1 MTIESV
7 KHGSRQV
14 FETGVFGSKIVL
26 IILLLIL
33 SFVNAD
39 VSFVKTKPRMFLF
52 ESVVVGLSAG
62 VPFTYI
68 ALNRGKELGDAISLG
83 VTAFLI
89 FFLFHVVMEFSGQNH
104 AMIDNST
111 LTTAEQNQQAVVEK
125 VTKLKATKWIIGAII
140 VCMVLLALAVHD
152 VDIGVGTMMKEA
164 LLMATCGALPTIMIA
179 RDRDEKD
186 GKKIALDFFTYFGMF
201 FAGHIALQMG
211 GFYTHL
217 FLPKLDESNGLPT
230 GNHSGPRSVE

>member
-1 MTIESV
+1 MIESV
-7 KHGSRQV
+7 KQGSRQA
-14 FETGVFGSKIVL
+14 FETGIFGSKIVL

-33 SFVNAD
+33 SFINAD
-39 VSFVKTKPRMFLF
+39 VSFVKEKPRMFLF

-62 VPFTYI
+62 VPFAYI
-68 ALNRGKELGDAISLG
+68 AMNRGKEIGDAISLG

-89 FFLFHVVMEFSGQNH
+89 FFLFHVVMEFSGQNQ
-104 AMIDNST
+104 AMIDKEK
-111 LTTAEQNQQAVVEK
+111 LTKTEQRQQAVVEK

-140 VCMVLLALAVHD
+140 VFMILLALVVHD
-152 VDIGVGTMMKEA
+152 VDIGVGTMFKEA

-186 GKKIALDFFTYFGMF
+186 GKKIVIDFFTYFGAF

-217 FLPKLDESNGLPT
+217 FMNKLNEVPPT
-230 GNHSGPRSVE
+230 SIQSLPRSSV

>member
-1 MTIESV
+1 MIESV
-7 KHGSRQV
+7 KHGSRQA

-26 IILLLIL
+26 IILLMVL

-39 VSFVKTKPRMFLF
+39 VSFIKEKPRMFLF

-68 ALNRGKELGDAISLG
+68 ALNRGKDFGDAASLG

-89 FFLFHVVMEFSGQNH
+89 FFLFHVVMEFSGQNQ
-104 AMIDNST
+104 AMIDKSA
-111 LTTAEQNQQAVVEK
+111 LTTAEQKQQAVVEK
-125 VTKLKATKWIIGAII
+125 VTKLKATKWIIGAVI
-140 VCMVLLALAVHD
+140 VTMILLALTVHD

-164 LLMATCGALPTIMIA
+164 LVMAICGALPTIMIA

-186 GKKIALDFFTYFGMF
+186 GKKIAIDFFTYFGMF

-217 FLPKLDESNGLPT
+217 FMNKLDEDGLPT
-230 GNHSGPRSVE
+230 GTQSGPRSSE

>member
-1 MTIESV
+1 MIESV
-7 KHGSRQV
+7 KHGSRQA
-14 FETGVFGSKIVL
+14 FETGVFGSKIAL
-26 IILLLIL
+26 IILLLVL

-39 VSFVKTKPRMFLF
+39 VSFVKEKPRMFLF

-89 FFLFHVVMEFSGQNH
+89 FFLFHVVMEFSGQNQ
-104 AMIDNST
+104 AMIDKT
-111 LTTAEQNQQAVVEK
+111 QLTKAEQKQQAVVEK
-125 VTKLKATKWIIGAII
+125 VTKLKATKWIIGAI
-140 VCMVLLALAVHD
+140 VMFMVILALAVHD
-152 VDIGVGTMMKEA
+152 VSIGVGTMMSEA
-164 LLMATCGALPTIMIA
+164 FVMATCGALPTIMIA

-186 GKKIALDFFTYFGMF
+186 GKKIALDFFTYFGAF

-217 FLPKLDESNGLPT
+217 FLPKPDENGLPT
-230 GNHSGPRSVE
+230 GTQ

>member
-1 MTIESV
+1 MIESV
-7 KHGSRQV
+7 KHGSRKA

-26 IILLLIL
+26 IILLMVL

-39 VSFVKTKPRMFLF
+39 VSFIKEKPRMFLF

-68 ALNRGKELGDAISLG
+68 ALNRGKDFGDAASLG

-89 FFLFHVVMEFSGQNH
+89 FFLFHVVMEFSGQNQ
-104 AMIDNST
+104 AMIDKT
-111 LTTAEQNQQAVVEK
+111 QLTTAEQKQQAVVEK
-125 VTKLKATKWIIGAII
+125 VTKLKATKWIIGAVI
-140 VCMVLLALAVHD
+140 VTMILLALTVHD

-164 LLMATCGALPTIMIA
+164 LVMAICGALPTIMIA

-186 GKKIALDFFTYFGMF
+186 GKKIAIDFFTYFGMF

-217 FLPKLDESNGLPT
+217 FLPKLDEDGLPT
-230 GNHSGPRSVE
+230 GTQSGPRSSE

>member
-1 MTIESV
+1 MIESV
-7 KHGSRQV
+7 KHGSRQA

-26 IILLLIL
+26 IILLMIL

-39 VSFVKTKPRMFLF
+39 VSFIKEKPRMFMF

-104 AMIDNST
+104 TMIDKAT
-111 LTTAEQNQQAVVEK
+111 LTTAEQKQQAVVEK
-125 VTKLKATKWIIGAII
+125 VTKLKATKWIIGAVIVFMII
-140 VCMVLLALAVHD
+140 LALTVHD
-152 VDIGVGTMMKEA
+152 VSIGFSTMMKEA
-164 LLMATCGALPTIMIA
+164 FVMALCGALPTIMIA

-186 GKKIALDFFTYFGMF
+186 GKKIAVDFFTYFGAF
-201 FAGHIALQMG
+201 FAGHVALQMG

-217 FLPKLDESNGLPT
+217 FLPKQDELEVPPT
-230 GNHSGPRSVE
+230 GTQ

>member
-1 MTIESV
+1 MIESV
-7 KHGSRQV
+7 KHGSRQA

-26 IILLLIL
+26 IILLMIL

-39 VSFVKTKPRMFLF
+39 VSFIKEKPRMFMF

-104 AMIDNST
+104 AMIDKAT
-111 LTTAEQNQQAVVEK
+111 LTTAEQKQQAVVEK
-125 VTKLKATKWIIGAII
+125 VTKLKATKWIIGAVIVFMII
-140 VCMVLLALAVHD
+140 LALTVHD
-152 VDIGVGTMMKEA
+152 VSIGFSTMMKEA
-164 LLMATCGALPTIMIA
+164 FVMALCGALPTIMIA
-179 RDRDEKD
+179 HDRDEKD
-186 GKKIALDFFTYFGMF
+186 GKKIAVDFFTYFGAF
-201 FAGHIALQMG
+201 FAGHVALQMG

-217 FLPKLDESNGLPT
+217 FLPKQDELEVPPT
-230 GNHSGPRSVE
+230 GTQ

>member
-1 MTIESV
+1 MIESV
-7 KHGSRQV
+7 KHGSRQA
-14 FETGVFGSKIVL
+14 FETGVFGSKIAL
-26 IILLLIL
+26 IILLLAL

-39 VSFVKTKPRMFLF
+39 VSFVKNKPRMFLF

-68 ALNRGKELGDAISLG
+68 ALNRGKDLGDSISLG

-104 AMIDNST
+104 AMTDKAT
-111 LTTAEQNQQAVVEK
+111 LTAIEQKQQALVEK
-125 VTKLKATKWIIGAII
+125 ITKLKATKWIIGAII
-140 VCMVLLALAVHD
+140 MFMLILALTVHD
-152 VDIGVGTMMKEA
+152 VSIGVGTMMREA
-164 LLMATCGALPTIMIA
+164 FVMAICGALPTIMIA

-186 GKKIALDFFTYFGMF
+186 GKKIAIDFFTYFGAF

-217 FLPKLDESNGLPT
+217 FLPKPDEDGLPT
-230 GNHSGPRSVE
+230 GTR

>member
-1 MTIESV
+1 MIESV
-7 KHGSRQV
+7 KHGSRQA
-14 FETGVFGSKIVL
+14 FETGVFGSKIAL
-26 IILLLIL
+26 IILLMIL

-39 VSFVKTKPRMFLF
+39 VSFIKEKPRMFLF
-52 ESVVVGLSAG
+52 ESIVVGLSAG

-89 FFLFHVVMEFSGQNH
+89 FFLFHVVMEFSGQNQ
-104 AMIDNST
+104 AMIDKSE
-111 LTTAEQNQQAVVEK
+111 LTAAQQKQQAVVEK
-125 VTKLKATKWIIGAII
+125 VTKLKATKWIIGAVVVLMI
-140 VCMVLLALAVHD
+140 VLALAVHD

-186 GKKIALDFFTYFGMF
+186 GKKIATDFFTYFGMF

-217 FLPKLDESNGLPT
+217 FMKKLDEDGLPT
-230 GNHSGPRSVE
+230 GTQ

>member
-1 MTIESV
+1 MIESV
-7 KHGSRQV
+7 KHGSRQA

-26 IILLLIL
+26 IILLMVL

-39 VSFVKTKPRMFLF
+39 VSFIKEKPRMFLF

-68 ALNRGKELGDAISLG
+68 ALNRGKDFGDAASLG

-89 FFLFHVVMEFSGQNH
+89 FFLFHVVMEFSGQNQ
-104 AMIDNST
+104 AMIDKSA
-111 LTTAEQNQQAVVEK
+111 LTTAEQKQQAVVEK
-125 VTKLKATKWIIGAII
+125 VTKLKATKWIIGAVI
-140 VCMVLLALAVHD
+140 VTMILLALTVHD

-186 GKKIALDFFTYFGMF
+186 GKKIAIDFFTYFGMF

-217 FLPKLDESNGLPT
+217 FLPKLDEDGLPT
-230 GNHSGPRSVE
+230 GTQSGPRSSE